1 MVRVVRLCIL
11 NLKEPKGKLIMS
23 IRKTQRKNKTK
34 QVIAWPS
41 HDTYFTIDTLI
52 QSNTHMLTSSGS
64 DITLRVRLNKA
75 VTEENLVAVIGQ
87 KNSGKGR
94 PQLVFAMRP
103 VKQSAVDKAKTDS
116 ISIDM
121 PKVVSVMEI
130 SSTQQTMVNPV
141 QAPAIAPNQT
151 VNA

>member
-1 MVRVVRLCIL
+1 
-11 NLKEPKGKLIMS
+11 MS

-52 QSNTHMLTSSGS
+52 ESNNHMLTTSGS

-87 KNSGKGR
+87 RNSGKGR

-103 VKQSAVDKAKTDS
+103 VKQTAVEKASTDG
-116 ISIDM
+116 ISVSMAKVM
-121 PKVVSVMEI
+121 PVMEI
-130 SSTQQTMVNPV
+130 TNQTTATPTVTPV
-141 QAPAIAPNQT
+141 TNIATATPAPT

>member
-1 MVRVVRLCIL
+1 
-11 NLKEPKGKLIMS
+11 MS

-52 QSNTHMLTSSGS
+52 ESNNHMLTTSGS

-87 KNSGKGR
+87 RNSGKGR

-103 VKQSAVDKAKTDS
+103 VKQTAVEKASTDG
-116 ISIDM
+116 ISVSMAKVM
-121 PKVVSVMEI
+121 PVMEI
-130 SSTQQTMVNPV
+130 TNQPATTPTVTPV
-141 QAPAIAPNQT
+141 TNITTAAPAT
-151 VNA
+151 VVNA

>member
-1 MVRVVRLCIL
+1 M
-11 NLKEPKGKLIMS
+11 N

-34 QVIAWPS
+34 QVIVWPS

-52 QSNTHMLTSSGS
+52 ESNNHMLTTSGS

-87 KNSGKGR
+87 RKSGKGR

-103 VKQSAVDKAKTDS
+103 VKQTTVDKASTDG
-116 ISIDM
+116 ISVSMTKVM
-121 PKVVSVMEI
+121 PVMEI
-130 SSTQQTMVNPV
+130 TNQTTATPTVTSVTNITTAVPT
-141 QAPAIAPNQT
+141 PT

>member
-1 MVRVVRLCIL
+1 M
-11 NLKEPKGKLIMS
+11 N

-52 QSNTHMLTSSGS
+52 ESNNHMLTTSGS

-87 KNSGKGR
+87 RNSGKGR

-103 VKQSAVDKAKTDS
+103 VKQTAVEKASTDG
-116 ISIDM
+116 ISVSMAKVM
-121 PKVVSVMEI
+121 PVMEI
-130 SSTQQTMVNPV
+130 TNQTAVTPTVTPV
-141 QAPAIAPNQT
+141 TNIATAAPSPT

>member
-1 MVRVVRLCIL
+1 M
-11 NLKEPKGKLIMS
+11 N

-34 QVIAWPS
+34 QVIVWPS
-41 HDTYFTIDTLI
+41 HDAYFTIDTLI
-52 QSNTHMLTSSGS
+52 ESNNHMLTTSGS

-75 VTEENLVAVIGQ
+75 VSPDDGSTPIVAVIGQ

-103 VKQSAVDKAKTDS
+103 VKQSAIEKANADG
-116 ISIDM
+116 ISVSMTKVM
-121 PKVVSVMEI
+121 PVMEI
-130 SSTQQTMVNPV
+130 TTATLNQPTTTPV
-141 QAPAIAPNQT
+141 TNITTPTSAPV